1 MVPETERVIVGTI
14 GKPHG
19 LDGTVVLHP
28 ETDNP
33 NRFIAGA
40 TIQGGKTDTGRVLTV
55 RSVRNSE
62 AVLLVSFV
70 EINDRDAAETLRGV
84 TLSIDPSERRSLS
97 ADEFWPEDLIGLEAR
112 DSLGNAIGSIKA
124 VDADS
129 PQSRL
134 TIATAHGD
142 FIVPLVTALVPEVNL
157 AGGYLVVEPIE
168 GLLSP

>member
-1 MVPETERVIVGTI
+1 VTVPEIERVTVGTV

-19 LDGTVVLHP
+19 LHGTVVIHP

-33 NRFIAGA
+33 ERFAAGA
-40 TIQGGKTDTGRVLTV
+40 TMETDSGRVLTV
-55 RSVRNSE
+55 RTVRSSE
-62 AVLLVSFV
+62 AILLVSFLDV
-70 EINDRDAAETLRGV
+70 DDREAAESLRGL
-84 TLSIDPSERRSLS
+84 TLSINASERRSLA

-112 DSLGNAIGSIKA
+112 DPSGKVIGSIRS

-134 TIATAHGD
+134 TIATPQGD
-142 FIVPLVTALVPEVNL
+142 FIVPLVTALVPEINL
-157 AGGYLVVEPIE
+157 ASRYLVVEPID

>member
-1 MVPETERVIVGTI
+1 MTVGTV

-19 LDGTVVLHP
+19 LQGTVVVHP

-33 NRFIAGA
+33 ERFVAGA
-40 TIQGGKTDTGRVLTV
+40 AIETDSGRVLTV
-55 RSVRNSE
+55 RTVRNSE

-70 EINDRDAAETLRGV
+70 DVDDRDAAESLRGL
-84 TLSIDPSERRSLS
+84 TLSIDPAERRSLS
-97 ADEFWPEDLIGLEAR
+97 ADEFWPEDLIGLEVRIPSGQAF
-112 DSLGNAIGSIKA
+112 GSVTA

-134 TIATAHGD
+134 TIATPQGD
-142 FIVPLVTALVPEVNL
+142 FIVPLVTALVPEINL
-157 AGGYLVVEPIE
+157 EGRYLVVEPIE